1 MTRNLIEEKDK
12 GGSRIRVNVRCRE
25 QLASESSQPSTL
37 TIINQKEIDFVNVRC
52 QNETQRFSFDGC
64 YGPKTSQKELF
75 NKEVK
80 ELITHVFAGNNISV
94 LAYGATGA
102 GKTYTMQGTKK
113 DLGIIPRT
121 LKRLFKFVGAHQ
133 AKKLCSYSVTLSS
146 LEIYN
151 EEVFDMIDVKGKSL
165 PVRQDSNG
173 VVHVLGLHELPINSF
188 SEFEAAFDTARTNR
202 TTGFTLLNS
211 ASSRSHFFIIVKV
224 ERQLLA
230 QNRTYHGKIVLV
242 DLAGS
247 EDNRRT
253 GNQGKAILESGMI
266 NKSLL
271 AFNTLVEQLSSG
283 KGFPNYRQS
292 CLTRL
297 LKDSLGGNSLSCLI
311 ANVAQGNYQDT
322 LNTLNFAKKGMKIV
336 NTPLQTI
343 NINKPLIPV
352 HDIKCEPHVISLDP
366 NKPRR
371 VLVEKENICPGAERK
386 RSPSIAEFTS
396 GKVNSLFNT
405 LADQLK
411 APSQLTDSY
420 KALVMRSF
428 VKEAEHAANEEDAIA
443 SYQRA
448 LVYCCSS
455 EQAAAIAGK
464 IFELKKNSCPD
475 KKRMDMS
482 HKCYEKKNKKL
493 EEEESAGDWA
503 PPIIPLATFPIYK
516 DGGNS
521 DVQKDKEKSDRVRV
535 QVNGIRMK
543 LEEKLLAF
551 VNASASEQELQ
562 KLKGIGKVHS
572 KKIMEFKEKNGS
584 FYSVG
589 LLCVC
594 SAALPALRHCYPYS
608 LRTCRGSSGFPKKR

>member
-211 ASSRSHFFIIVKV
+211 ASSRSHFFIIV

-322 LNTLNFAKKGMKIV
+322 LNTLNFAKKGMKI
-336 NTPLQTI
+336 
-343 NINKPLIPV
+343 
-352 HDIKCEPHVISLDP
+352 
-366 NKPRR
+366 
-371 VLVEKENICPGAERK
+371 
-386 RSPSIAEFTS
+386 
-396 GKVNSLFNT
+396 
-405 LADQLK
+405 
-411 APSQLTDSY
+411 
-420 KALVMRSF
+420 
-428 VKEAEHAANEEDAIA
+428 
-443 SYQRA
+443 A

-521 DVQKDKEKSDRVRV
+521 DVQKDKEKSDRIKYVLRAA
-535 QVNGIRMK
+535 GIRMK